1 MADPTSTAPK
11 KKKAKAQ
18 PAAAAPVPT
27 AGGDAGLLTAW
38 RTWALAGLVLVGGV
52 VAWKL
57 LGSSYKG
64 DVETICNGEKGSGF
78 TVAKDMSKVTQYVR
92 SHLATPE
99 GNELFSTL
107 SDAKLV
113 DRAKRLETEASTLKI
128 GSCPM
133 VAAYQQV
140 AAEGDYRADVQHL
153 CSTVTFPKLSEQD
166 DDARLARLEEWID
179 KSAKSPRT
187 KELAEP
193 LRQGTPADRA
203 KLLRDTGNKID
214 VFTCDVAKVV
224 ESPIAPHPKGL
235 PQVRPFAEP
244 QVNGAL
250 PVEALAKG
258 LVDVTPAMNECYRKA
273 LDGKPDLQGKLAVK
287 LKIDPTGKVTGA
299 IPADADIVDK
309 EATMCILAALRTMK
323 LPANPGPMVTA
334 LVPLELTLSGNAPA
348 GGATAPGASAS
359 GAPSAPSA
367 RPAPSTKPGA
377 SAPPA
382 PPTKP

>member
-18 PAAAAPVPT
+18 PAAAAPVP
-27 AGGDAGLLTAW
+27 APGGEAGLLTP
-38 RTWALAGLVLVGGV
+38 RTWALLGLVLVGGV
-52 VAWKL
+52 VAWKI

-113 DRAKRLETEASTLKI
+113 DRAKRLETEANNLKI

-140 AAEGDYRADVQHL
+140 AAEGEYRADVQRL
-153 CSTVTFPKLSEQD
+153 CSTVTFPKLAEQD

-179 KSAKSPRT
+179 QSAKSPRT

-193 LRQGTPADRA
+193 LRHGTPADRA
-203 KLLRDTGNKID
+203 KLLRDTGNKVD
-214 VFTCDVAKVV
+214 VFTCDLAKVL
-224 ESPIAPHPKGL
+224 EGPAIPRSKGN
-235 PQVRPFAEP
+235 PQVRPYAEP
-244 QVNGAL
+244 QVNGVL
-250 PVEALAKG
+250 PPEALAKA
-258 LVDVTPAMNECYRKA
+258 LVDVGPAMNECYRKA
-273 LDGKPDLQGKLAVK
+273 LDGKPDLEGKMAVK

-299 IPADADIVDK
+299 IPADASIIDK
-309 EATMCILAALRTMK
+309 EATGCILTALRTMK
-323 LPANPGPMVTA
+323 LPANDGPMVTA
-334 LVPLELTLSGNAPA
+334 LVPLELTLSGTPAA
-348 GGATAPGASAS
+348 GGAPAPGSSAS
-359 GAPSAPSA
+359 GAPSGAAAPSGKPAPSA
-367 RPAPSTKPGA
+367 KPAASNKP
-377 SAPPA
+377 
-382 PPTKP
+382 